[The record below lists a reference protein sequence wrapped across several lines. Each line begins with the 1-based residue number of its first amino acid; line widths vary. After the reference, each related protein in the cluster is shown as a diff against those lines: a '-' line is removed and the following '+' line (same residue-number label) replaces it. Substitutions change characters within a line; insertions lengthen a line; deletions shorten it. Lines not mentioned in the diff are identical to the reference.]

1 MILMNG
7 CPYRSSCYM
16 ERGLE
21 MSLVVVNGFQE
32 VQAPAVDGSTYPRH
46 KKIQLYEIYVRW
58 TSKLSLL
65 SLFAAVNRDIYQQ
78 ETINKVLDKMLK
90 VT

>member
-1 MILMNG
+1 MDAPIG
-7 CPYRSSCYM
+7 QVARWKEGWKRVS
-16 ERGLE
+16 
-21 MSLVVVNGFQE
+21 VVVNGCQE
-32 VQAPAVDGSTYPRH
+32 VQAPAVDGSTCPRH

-78 ETINKVLDKMLK
+78 ETINKFAR
-90 VT
+90 